1 MNESTIT
8 GNISTG
14 YTIRKP
20 EPTITVAGRVFTFD
34 EAIELYE
41 ALKKLFARE
50 TPTFTWSSTSVPYD
64 YEDLLKMADDTRTKY
79 RGCTQSNKG

>member
-50 TPTFTWSSTSVPYD
+50 TPTFTWSSTSEPY
-64 YEDLLKMADDTRTKY
+64 LLKTADDTRTQY